1 MVFREFRTV
10 DGRLTRN
17 VGVAPQSGGAGQPIW
32 IDLLEPSPEEERQ
45 VEASLGID
53 VPTHEEMQEI
63 EASSRLYEEDGALF
77 MTVSVLH
84 KATTDAP
91 ESSAITF
98 ILAKDTLVTLRYA
111 DPLPFQT
118 LTRKIERSPG
128 VGGGSAESMLM
139 TLLEQIVDRL
149 ADIME
154 ACVADLEAI
163 SRQVFGEDGS
173 RDHKEVLRRVGR
185 VGDLATK
192 AKDSLLSLN
201 RMVVFLAAQMQAGK
215 ETRTRLKT
223 LSRDVLSITEHAT
236 FVASKVTF
244 LLDATLGLINI
255 EQNNIIKMFSVAA
268 AAFLPPTLI
277 ASIYGM
283 NFQILPELGWKFG
296 YPMAL
301 GLMVLSAVLPLLYFK
316 RKGWL

>member
-1 MVFREFRTV
+1 MVLKEFCTA
-10 DGRLTRN
+10 DGRVVCNDSLSPQIGD
-17 VGVAPQSGGAGQPIW
+17 VGRPIW
-32 IDLLEPSPEEERQ
+32 IDLMEPSPEEELQ
-45 VEASLGID
+45 VEAALGID
-53 VPTHEEMQEI
+53 VPTLAEMQEI

-91 ESSAITF
+91 ESSAVTF
-98 ILAKDTLVTLRYA
+98 ILARDTLVTLRYA
-111 DPLPFQT
+111 DPLPFRNM
-118 LTRKIERSPG
+118 TRKIERGPG
-128 VGGGSAESMLM
+128 LGGGSAEAILM
-139 TLLEQIVDRL
+139 GLLEQIVDRL

-154 ACVADLEAI
+154 TCVADLETI
-163 SRQVFGEDGS
+163 SREVFGEDGG
-173 RDHKEVLRRVGR
+173 RDHKLVLRRVGR

-192 AKDSLLSLN
+192 AKESLLSLN
-201 RMVVFLAAQMQAGK
+201 RMVLFLTAQAQVGK
-215 ETRTRLKT
+215 ETRARLKT

-255 EQNNIIKMFSVAA
+255 EQNNIIKIFSVAA
-268 AAFLPPTLI
+268 VAFLPPTLI

-283 NFQILPELGWKFG
+283 NFRALPELEWAFG
-296 YPMAL
+296 YPLAL
-301 GLMVLSAVLPLLYFK
+301 GLMVLSAVLPFLYFK